1 MIVLKIILLILL
13 SVILLIFFAL
23 LIPARICTEYKKEPK
38 VTVKYLFFTIPLVPQ
53 KKKKKNEPK
62 KNQEKKK
69 PEDKKK
75 KKEDSEAVKYIKSL
89 YNDKGLDGILSMIT
103 ELAKLA
109 SGSLKGLFKHI
120 LFKKFDLNIT
130 VAADDAA
137 AAAIR
142 YGQVCAAAYPA
153 VSLILNTVRY
163 KDYNVNITVDF
174 DLKEPVI
181 DFKTQAN
188 IIPIF
193 AVTEA
198 VKLLLGFVK
207 LKKSGVM

>member
-89 YNDKGLDGILSMIT
+89 YNDKGIDGVLSMIT

-137 AAAIR
+137 TAAIR

-153 VSLILNTVRY
+153 VSLILNTVKY

-198 VKLLLGFVK
+198 AKLLLVFFK
-207 LKKSGVM
+207 IKKSGVM

>member
-1 MIVLKIILLILL
+1 MIVLKIILLTLL

-38 VTVKYLFFTIPLVPQ
+38 VTVKYLFFSIPLVPR
-53 KKKKKNEPK
+53 KEKKKNEPP
-62 KNQEKKK
+62 KNQGNKK
-69 PEDKKK
+69 PKDKKK
-75 KKEDSEAVKYIKSL
+75 KKEDSEIVKYIKNL
-89 YNDKGLDGILSMIT
+89 HKDKGLDGVLSMIT
-103 ELAKLA
+103 ELSALV

-120 LFKKFDLNIT
+120 IFKKFDLSIT
-130 VAADDAA
+130 VAAEDAA
-137 AAAIR
+137 KAAIR
-142 YGQVCAAAYPA
+142 YGQVCAAVYPA

-181 DFKTQAN
+181 NFKSQAN

-193 AVTEA
+193 AVIEA
-198 VKLLLGFVK
+198 VKLLFGFVMM
-207 LKKSGVM
+207 KKNGVL

>member
-1 MIVLKIILLILL
+1 
-13 SVILLIFFAL
+13 
-23 LIPARICTEYKKEPK
+23 
-38 VTVKYLFFTIPLVPQ
+38 
-53 KKKKKNEPK
+53 
-62 KNQEKKK
+62 
-69 PEDKKK
+69 
-75 KKEDSEAVKYIKSL
+75 
-89 YNDKGLDGILSMIT
+89 MIT

-130 VAADDAA
+130 VAADDVA

-153 VSLILNTVRY
+153 VSLILNTVKY

-181 DFKTQAN
+181 DFKMQAN